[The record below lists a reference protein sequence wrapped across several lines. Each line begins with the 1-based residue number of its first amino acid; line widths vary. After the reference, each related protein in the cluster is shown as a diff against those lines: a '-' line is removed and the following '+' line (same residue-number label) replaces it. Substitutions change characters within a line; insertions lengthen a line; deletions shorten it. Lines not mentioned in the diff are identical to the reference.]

1 MAKKKV
7 QVEGTPVPAFDVKD
21 LSEEQIV
28 DIVCN
33 SLDTLCTTLAE
44 RGLDPELITAS
55 LLRTFADRMCDSN
68 DRETY
73 EEVLQLAL
81 EDEWEEVT
89 LH

>member
-1 MAKKKV
+1 MAKKKAL
-7 QVEGTPVPAFDVKD
+7 VEETAPVFDVSN
-21 LSEEQIV
+21 LSEEQVV

-33 SLDTLCTTLAE
+33 SLDTLCTSLAA
-44 RGLDPELITAS
+44 RGLAQELITAS
-55 LLRTFADRMCDSN
+55 LLRMFADRMCDSN

-81 EDEWEEVT
+81 EDPWDEIT